1 MVVVVLIFS
10 VLFLTIP
17 RRTVPAKADVTMRVC
32 ILIWVLRNMHRAS
45 CALHTV
51 SSLLDLRLRRETAR
65 GMSKSCLRAG
75 QWSPPQTSVELRRR
89 LLQALPAHSASSLLR
104 LCYSLHRMATLK
116 KQERPVLDATS
127 LWSTI
132 QTALDELFH
141 PLVDAADPEQ
151 VPSASVASPKIY
163 MEAYSAV
170 FNWTTS
176 SDRSLGWPA
185 GAAVYKRV
193 DNYLEGVCKTLS
205 SRLLSTADSATSLQ
219 TYSTTYD
226 TYRKQLAIAA
236 RLLAYTDRHY
246 VKLQV
251 DEGHGWFQGG
261 RSDRAPDDGRTSRKH
276 PAPKEE
282 TVRNEER
289 AELVKYWGLFPDAP
303 DGGKDFAAAV
313 LRAEAGTPAGV
324 CVSIMATGLRQWRLQ
339 IITALQNAEPGLLS
353 RLANAEDEAL
363 KAQVLQSL
371 RDAGVKQDVDAV
383 TETSDSVT
391 GHNVAA

>member
-1 MVVVVLIFS
+1 
-10 VLFLTIP
+10 
-17 RRTVPAKADVTMRVC
+17 
-32 ILIWVLRNMHRAS
+32 
-45 CALHTV
+45 
-51 SSLLDLRLRRETAR
+51 
-65 GMSKSCLRAG
+65 
-75 QWSPPQTSVELRRR
+75 
-89 LLQALPAHSASSLLR
+89 
-104 LCYSLHRMATLK
+104 MATLR
-116 KQERPVLDATS
+116 KQEKPVLDATL

-132 QTALDELFH
+132 QTALDELFQ
-141 PLVDAADPEQ
+141 PLVDAANPEHDPEH
-151 VPSASVASPKIY
+151 VPSASVASPKTY

-176 SDRSLGWPA
+176 SDLRHGFPA
-185 GAAVYKRV
+185 GAALYKRV
-193 DNYLEGVCKTLS
+193 DSYLEGVCKALS

-219 TYSTTYD
+219 TYSATYD

-246 VKLQV
+246 VKREV

-289 AELVKYWGLFPDAP
+289 AELVKYWGLSPDAP
-303 DGGKDFAAAV
+303 YGGKDFAAAV

-324 CVSIMATGLRQWRLQ
+324 CVTIVGIGLRQWRLQ
-339 IITALQNAEPGLLS
+339 VITALQNASPGLLS
-353 RLANAEDEAL
+353 RLANAKDEAL

-371 RDAGVKQDVDAV
+371 RDVGVKQDVDAV
-383 TETSDSVT
+383 TDMSDSVA
-391 GHNVAA
+391 GLDLGA

>member
-1 MVVVVLIFS
+1 MLIFS

-17 RRTVPAKADVTMRVC
+17 RRTVTAKAAVTMRVC
-32 ILIWVLRNMHRAS
+32 ILIWVLPNMHRAS

-65 GMSKSCLRAG
+65 GVSESCVWAG
-75 QWSPPQTSVELRRR
+75 HRLRRR
-89 LLQALPAHSASSLLR
+89 LGFAGACSIVTLPASSASSLPR
-104 LCYSLHRMATLK
+104 LCYSLHRMATLRK
-116 KQERPVLDATS
+116 KEKPVLNATL

-141 PLVDAADPEQ
+141 PLVDAADPKHDPEH
-151 VPSASVASPKIY
+151 VPSASVASPKTY

-170 FNWTTS
+170 FSWTTS
-176 SDRSLGWPA
+176 SDLRFGLPP
-185 GAAVYKRV
+185 GAALYKRV
-193 DNYLEGVCKTLS
+193 DSYLEGVCKTLS

-219 TYSTTYD
+219 TYSATYD

-236 RLLAYTDRHY
+236 RLLAYIDRHY
-246 VKLQV
+246 VKREV
-251 DEGHGWFQGG
+251 DEGHGWFHCG
-261 RSDRAPDDGRTSRKH
+261 RSDRAPDDVRTSREH

-282 TVRNEER
+282 TPRDER
-289 AELVKYWGLFPDAP
+289 CEELVKYWGLSPDAP
-303 DGGKDFAAAV
+303 YGGKDFAAAV

-324 CVSIMATGLRQWRLQ
+324 SASIVGTGLRQWRLQ
-339 IITALQNAEPGLLS
+339 VITALQNAQPGLLS
-353 RLANAEDEAL
+353 RLTNAKDEAL

-383 TETSDSVT
+383 TDLSDSVA
-391 GHNVAA
+391 GLNLVA